1 MARHDK
7 FTMTVKK
14 MRETNS
20 AYLFQDLG
28 TGEEVW
34 IPRSCVIEI
43 DTSGGDGDATYDVV
57 ITRWIAEQ
65 KGLC

>member
-1 MARHDK
+1 MARDDK

-14 MRETNS
+14 KRETNS

-34 IPRSCVIEI
+34 IPRSCVIEMDI
-43 DTSGGDGDATYDVV
+43 SGGDGDETYDVV
-57 ITRWIAEQ
+57 ITKWIAEQ

>member
-1 MARHDK
+1 MARDDK
-7 FTMTVKK
+7 FTITVKK